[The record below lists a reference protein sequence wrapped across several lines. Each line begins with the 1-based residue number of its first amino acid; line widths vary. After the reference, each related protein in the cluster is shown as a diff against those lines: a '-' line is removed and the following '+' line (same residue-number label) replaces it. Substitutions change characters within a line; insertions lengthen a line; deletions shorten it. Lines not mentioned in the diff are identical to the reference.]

1 VYEALTKGGQPV
13 CRCGVD
19 DQRNDR
25 SLEVP
30 AWMFEPALC
39 DHLRVAAAPCV
50 DGRALIELTT
60 VLQPARG
67 GDVLEAQHDSVIA
80 AGGAAATVQPPSTS
94 VATDAVSSAAFP
106 SALSD
111 AAAGHSE
118 QGDSPAGS
126 IAPPAG
132 RSAARL
138 RRGAGGAL

>member
-1 VYEALTKGGQPV
+1 MSLREVRYLWHPWCGRSVTVYETLTKGGQPV

-50 DGRALIELTT
+50 DGQALIALTT

-67 GDVLEAQHDSVIA
+67 ADALEAQHDSVIA
-80 AGGAAATVQPPSTS
+80 AGG
-94 VATDAVSSAAFP
+94 VAIRNAVR
-106 SALSD
+106 LLTIEV
-111 AAAGHSE
+111 AGHSE
-118 QGDSPAGS
+118 
-126 IAPPAG
+126 
-132 RSAARL
+132 
-138 RRGAGGAL
+138 